1 MMALRKIRVCGTAS
15 SVNSHS
21 LSIHKIVFL
30 KSEGK
35 RPFGKQAEIAV

>member
-21 LSIHKIVFL
+21 LSIHEFVFL
-30 KSEGK
+30 KCEGM
-35 RPFGKQAEIAV
+35 RPLGKQAEIAV

>member
-21 LSIHKIVFL
+21 LSIHKFVFS
-30 KSEGK
+30 KSE
-35 RPFGKQAEIAV
+35 RNRLLGKQAEIVV